1 MIEHW
6 MMDAA
11 IAWTAN
17 NSTPS
22 PTPTFDPNKV
32 TPGVLGFSVIAI
44 FFVICALLVWN
55 LIMRVSRMSHRSQVR
70 AELALEKARAE
81 GRDLGANDP
90 DAEGIFRQDD
100 APRDGE
106 PGAETPKR

>member
-17 NSTPS
+17 NPTPS

-55 LIMRVSRMSHRSQVR
+55 LVRRVSRMSHRSQVR
-70 AELALEKARAE
+70 AELAREKARAE
-81 GRDLGANDP
+81 GRELDPNDP
-90 DAEGIFRQDD
+90 DAAGIFRPDD
-100 APRDGE
+100 APRVDE
-106 PGAETPKR
+106 SGAETPDR